1 MKGWNIHSMLL
12 KYESIA
18 HLIALALLLQ
28 CTHQLCTE
36 IVEVSSAAR
45 LGLLLLLLNALMIE
59 GVVGL
64 CLLLL
69 TLLLHL
75 TLLSLLV
82 EGEPI
87 LMMIRLV
94 TVMVG

>member
-1 MKGWNIHSMLL
+1 MHSMLL

-28 CTHQLCTE
+28 CTHQLSTE
-36 IVEVSSAAR
+36 IVEVRSAAR
-45 LGLLLLLLNALMIE
+45 LGLLLLLLNALLIE

-69 TLLLHL
+69 MLLLHL

-82 EGEPI
+82 EGEPT
-87 LMMIRLV
+87 LALIRLV